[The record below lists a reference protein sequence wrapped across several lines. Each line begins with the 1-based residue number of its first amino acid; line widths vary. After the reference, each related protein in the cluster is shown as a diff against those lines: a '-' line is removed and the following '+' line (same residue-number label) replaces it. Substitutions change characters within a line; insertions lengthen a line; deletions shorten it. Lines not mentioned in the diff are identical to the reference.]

1 MYLAEHKNEINA
13 IFYHLPL
20 LSPPPLLPLP
30 LYAHAMDLTQN
41 LNMLGRDSV
50 PEWGMS
56 PLSPYL
62 YSCQQFMWPQQYYVD
77 YIDYISHSN

>member
-1 MYLAEHKNEINA
+1 MKGEMYLAEHKNEINA

-50 PEWGMS
+50 PE
-56 PLSPYL
+56 
-62 YSCQQFMWPQQYYVD
+62 
-77 YIDYISHSN
+77 

>member
-20 LSPPPLLPLP
+20 LSPPPLPPLP

-50 PEWGMS
+50 PEVCPHLVHTYTLVNNLCG
-56 PLSPYL
+56 
-62 YSCQQFMWPQQYYVD
+62 
-77 YIDYISHSN
+77 HSNIMLTI